1 MMKVKTLKE
10 RDYFSPFV
18 NKMVLIGELLLAK
31 EKYLSKD
38 ICAYVR
44 PYLLSQLHSVSNVFE
59 QLLKSLLKD
68 LKCDNEP
75 QCCLI
80 HCH

>member
-1 MMKVKTLKE
+1 MKHFKGEGL
-10 RDYFSPFV
+10 FLPFV
-18 NKMVLIGELLLAK
+18 NKMVLRGELLLAK

-38 ICAYVR
+38 TCAYVR
-44 PYLLSQLHSVSNVFE
+44 PYLLSQLHSVSNIFE

-80 HCH
+80 HYY